1 MHVRCPP
8 LARVI
13 VSIPTDPW
21 RGSWCPSLLISQ
33 ISPVC
38 TEPSDPTRMRTQEVQ
53 PAWPGLAEQGPC
65 FPNLL
70 FSVI

>member
-21 RGSWCPSLLISQ
+21 RGSSCPSLLTPGEGHRVHPYRPLARVMVSI
-33 ISPVC
+33 
-38 TEPSDPTRMRTQEVQ
+38 PTDLTD
-53 PAWPGLAEQGPC
+53 
-65 FPNLL
+65 
-70 FSVI
+70 FSSLHRAL